1 MATAQNT
8 LSFFLQRGK
17 PTPKKNEG
25 VFSPTFYLPRNIVN
39 TQSEHSEILRQDYVY
54 DFVNN
59 KSIFPLLISLILS
72 YFTRHKI
79 DRNTIKIFK

>member
-1 MATAQNT
+1 MAIAQNT
-8 LSFFLQRGK
+8 LSFFLQRCK
-17 PTPKKNEG
+17 PTPKKNER
-25 VFSPTFYLPRNIVN
+25 VFSPTLYLPRNIVN
-39 TQSEHSEILRQDYVY
+39 THSEILRQDYVY